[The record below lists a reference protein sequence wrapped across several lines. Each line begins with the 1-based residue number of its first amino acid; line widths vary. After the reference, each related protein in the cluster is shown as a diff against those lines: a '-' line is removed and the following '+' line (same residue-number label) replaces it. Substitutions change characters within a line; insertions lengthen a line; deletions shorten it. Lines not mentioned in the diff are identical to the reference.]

1 MTRFFLLLPLPL
13 LLAACAS
20 SGPGFGFGKGEATS
34 ANWPFVPT
42 SMRIYPLTHLERGS
56 PPPAP
61 PANPSGPSPADN
73 VQPHQ
78 VRAQPAQVRLMT
90 HLEFRDAW
98 GDGTKAIGPLVIL
111 LYGPNSNA
119 EAARAAS
126 PSPTPT
132 PNQGDDPD
140 AFASDIQQRRY
151 DINLS
156 DLRRNAE
163 LFDPATRTYR
173 IPLAGLPAWIVNST
187 PETDIRI
194 TLRAEIKV
202 PRSDGSSVLL
212 VDEYV
217 VTK

>member
-1 MTRFFLLLPLPL
+1 MTRALLILPLTL
-13 LLAACAS
+13 LLASCNS
-20 SGPGFGFGKGEATS
+20 TGSGFSFRGNSATS

-42 SMRIYPLTHLERGS
+42 SMRIYPLTHIERGS
-56 PPPAP
+56 APPAP

-73 VQPHQ
+73 IPPQDVTPKPAE
-78 VRAQPAQVRLMT
+78 VRIIA

-119 EAARAAS
+119 NVARNARD
-126 PSPTPT
+126 
-132 PNQGDDPD
+132 GDDPD
-140 AFASDIQQRRY
+140 AFANTTQQRRY
-151 DINLS
+151 DI
-156 DLRRNAE
+156 DLTDLKRNAE

-173 IPLAGLPAWIVNST
+173 IPLAGLPEWIVNSQ
-187 PETDIRI
+187 PNTDLRI

-202 PRSDGSSVLL
+202 PRSDGSSVML